1 MTGAQ
6 GEELWSKM
14 VTFSHHLL
22 SIKCH
27 LLNAEAP
34 WGAEGATRG
43 GSSHKSA
50 KTHSTRAELV
60 KEEINEVFS
69 S

>member
-1 MTGAQ
+1 M
-6 GEELWSKM
+6 
-14 VTFSHHLL
+14 TFSHHLL